1 MQTAVLTVSGWTSG
15 RDVVRAF
22 FRSSESGQGRASR
35 NWSFSESK
43 EKTQFNILVNFNS
56 CCFFYVPNNYVLV
69 PNNRQRGYE
78 SYDWTNLL
86 DGLNLSKSGKIS
98 GYFFVSSEMS
108 RPRAIFSAKMSILLM
123 KSRTDTYFRNRLF
136 QTWSKFS
143 SASRSLFFVGSSRR
157 V

>member
-56 CCFFYVPNNYVLV
+56 CCFFLV
-69 PNNRQRGYE
+69 PNNRQRGNE
-78 SYDWTNLL
+78 SYDLTNLL

-143 SASRSLFFVGSSRR
+143 NASRSLFFVGSSRR